1 MLAIIS
7 VLRIRN
13 ARLQNTHDDGAS
25 GIDEGTEPHSLADD
39 GRITV
44 QSCRPETIG
53 QDDGAGGLRTVV
65 ARVQQSAKQRGAILS
80 PGNTILQRLRPGPSE
95 VIQVPPAWTQELR
108 SRRGGQ
114 PLSSRLTNGR
124 SRTPRTRAEHR
135 GIGAD
140 SQRQSQNNGH
150 GAALCTAE
158 RTDRGSQIAKKRD
171 DGLNHAKSPFQV
183 FSKSLAA
190 AKASQDEGG

>member
-1 MLAIIS
+1 MRDCKILDFRNGEPGVAAIRALPD
-7 VLRIRN
+7 VN
-13 ARLQNTHDDGAS
+13 N
-25 GIDEGTEPHSLADD
+25 
-39 GRITV
+39 
-44 QSCRPETIG
+44 
-53 QDDGAGGLRTVV
+53 
-65 ARVQQSAKQRGAILS
+65 
-80 PGNTILQRLRPGPSE
+80 
-95 VIQVPPAWTQELR
+95 
-108 SRRGGQ
+108 

-140 SQRQSQNNGH
+140 SQRQSQSNGH
-150 GAALCTAE
+150 GAALCTAQ
-158 RTDRGSQIAKKRD
+158 RTDCGSQIAKKRD

>member
-65 ARVQQSAKQRGAILS
+65 ARVQQSAKHGAQSYRLEIRSSNDSDLDRARLSKSHQRG
-80 PGNTILQRLRPGPSE
+80 P
-95 VIQVPPAWTQELR
+95 
-108 SRRGGQ
+108 
-114 PLSSRLTNGR
+114 
-124 SRTPRTRAEHR
+124 
-135 GIGAD
+135 
-140 SQRQSQNNGH
+140 
-150 GAALCTAE
+150 
-158 RTDRGSQIAKKRD
+158 
-171 DGLNHAKSPFQV
+171 KS
-183 FSKSLAA
+183 
-190 AKASQDEGG
+190 